1 MWVEMLYSTT
11 GHSSQKTTE
20 KAETKGGKKYLSN
33 KDKSRIWHLDLN
45 HLPKHSCKN
54 TDNNSQ
60 GNMLAPESSHPTKSN
75 PKYPNTVEVQENGLK
90 INFMMMKEILK
101 EEMKDSIKEN
111 KKKTIKN

>member
-1 MWVEMLYSTT
+1 
-11 GHSSQKTTE
+11 
-20 KAETKGGKKYLSN
+20 
-33 KDKSRIWHLDLN
+33 
-45 HLPKHSCKN
+45 
-54 TDNNSQ
+54 
-60 GNMLAPESSHPTKSN
+60 MLAPESSHPTKSN